1 MKGAFNH
8 FQTLN
13 ALKTRKDLSMIL
25 FGESLNVIS
34 NVIGKEFKEP
44 DPAKRNPEPIQKEVI
59 EQKEKGMDYIDI
71 NLGPAKKFGTELM
84 PWVVN
89 VVQEAVP
96 GMPLLLDSSN
106 IDAIEAGL
114 KVAKP
119 ADKPH
124 IVNSIMARPE
134 RYEIMVPMTAKYDA
148 DFVALMWGPE
158 GLPRDENERAALAVE
173 LLYFANEAGIPNE
186 KIWVDGIVT
195 PVNIQQPQAISLMEF
210 QGMLQD
216 IAPGARS
223 TCGLSNISNGPPN
236 HLRPILNQTY
246 MVMLQKYG
254 MESVISDPLDIQ
266 LTAIAKGQRQD
277 IVDLIYGIMDGN
289 QPDMASLDKEMQ
301 DYAKTVNVILGN
313 TLYSDSWLEL

>member
-1 MKGAFNH
+1 
-8 FQTLN
+8 
-13 ALKTRKDLSMIL
+13 MIL

-34 NVIGKEFKEP
+34 NVIGKVFKEP
-44 DPAKRNPEPIQKEVI
+44 DPSKRDPEVIQKEVLR
-59 EQKEKGMDYIDI
+59 QKEKGMDYIDI
-71 NLGPAKKFGTELM
+71 NLGPAKKFGTELL

-96 GMPLLLDSSN
+96 EIPLLLDSSN

-114 KVAKP
+114 KALKP

-124 IVNSIMARPE
+124 IINSIMVRPA
-134 RYEIMVPMTAKYDA
+134 RYEKMVPLAAQYDA
-148 DFVALMWGPE
+148 DFIALMWGPD

-195 PVNIQQPQAISLMEF
+195 PVNIQQPQAISLMNF
-210 QGMLQD
+210 TGMIQD
-216 IAPGARS
+216 IAPGAKT
-223 TCGLSNISNGPPN
+223 TCGLSNISNGPPD

-246 MVMLQKYG
+246 MVMLQKHG
-254 MESVISDPLDIQ
+254 MMSVISDPLDDQ
-266 LTAIAKGQRQD
+266 LTAIAKGKRQD
-277 IVDLIYGIMDGN
+277 IVDLIYKVMDDSSSVDPSTLSEELLG
-289 QPDMASLDKEMQ
+289 
-301 DYAKTVNVILGN
+301 YYKTVRVILGE

>member
-1 MKGAFNH
+1 
-8 FQTLN
+8 
-13 ALKTRKDLSMIL
+13 MIL

-34 NVIGKEFKEP
+34 TVIGKEFKEA
-44 DPAKRNPEPIQKEVI
+44 DPAKRNPEPIQKEVLK
-59 EQKEKGMDYIDI
+59 QKELGMDYIDI

-114 KVAKP
+114 KVCKP

-134 RYEIMVPMTAKYDA
+134 RYEAMVPMAAKYEA
-148 DFVALMWGPE
+148 DFVALMWGPD

-173 LLYFANEAGIPNE
+173 LLYYANEAGIPNE

-195 PVNIQQPQAISLMEF
+195 PVNIQQQQLMSLMNF
-210 QGMLQD
+210 QMMLED
-216 IAPGARS
+216 MAPGSRS
-223 TCGLSNISNGPPN
+223 TCGLSNISNGPPE
-236 HLRPILNQTY
+236 HLRGILNRTY
-246 MVMLQKYG
+246 MVMLEKYG
-254 MESVISDPLDIQ
+254 MAAVISDPLDTK

-277 IVDLIYGIMDGN
+277 IVDLIYGMMDGN
-289 QPDMASLDKEMQ
+289 EPDIASLEKEMQ
-301 DYAKTVNVILGN
+301 DYAKTYKVIMGE
-313 TLYSDSWLEL
+313 TLYSDSWLEI